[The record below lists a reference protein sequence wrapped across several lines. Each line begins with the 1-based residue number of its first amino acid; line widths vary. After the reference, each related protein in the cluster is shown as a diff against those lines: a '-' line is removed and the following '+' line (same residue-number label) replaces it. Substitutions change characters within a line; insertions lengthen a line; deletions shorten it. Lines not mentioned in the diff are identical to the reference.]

1 MSDMDKFIK
10 ATSDVIGKLVD
21 TAKANES
28 ANRATFETVEAMTKV
43 LDNLN
48 ERVSQLEKEVE

>member
-1 MSDMDKFIK
+1 MSDMNEFVK
-10 ATSDVIGKLVD
+10 ATSNVIGKLVD

-28 ANRATFETVEAMTKV
+28 ANRATFETVTAMGKV

-48 ERVSQLEKEVE
+48 ERVSQLEKKVE

>member
-48 ERVSQLEKEVE
+48 ERVS

>member
-48 ERVSQLEKEVE
+48 KRVSQLEKEVE

>member
-1 MSDMDKFIK
+1 MSDMNEFVK
-10 ATSDVIGKLVD
+10 ATSNVIGKLVD

-28 ANRATFETVEAMTKV
+28 ANRATFETVEAMSKV

-48 ERVSQLEKEVE
+48 ERVSQLEKKVE